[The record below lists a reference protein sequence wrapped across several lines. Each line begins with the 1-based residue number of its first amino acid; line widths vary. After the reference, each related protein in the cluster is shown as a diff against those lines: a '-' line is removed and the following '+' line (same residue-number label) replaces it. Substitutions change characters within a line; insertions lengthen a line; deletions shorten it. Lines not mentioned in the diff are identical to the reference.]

1 MVDVC
6 NLKIKYHK
14 HCINHTSDCLEIMKT
29 ILFVLRVVSHLV
41 LVHRIKYFKMRIMT
55 FLTGARLV
63 YIGLVFGLINK
74 IEM

>member
-1 MVDVC
+1 
-6 NLKIKYHK
+6 
-14 HCINHTSDCLEIMKT
+14 MKT

-55 FLTGARLV
+55 SLTGARLV

>member
-1 MVDVC
+1 MLDVG
-6 NLKIKYHK
+6 NLKTKYHK
-14 HCINHTSDCLEIMKT
+14 HCINHSDCLEIMKT
-29 ILFVLRVVSHLV
+29 ILFVLRVVSHLI